1 MHNNNSIFEK
11 QKTVLRVTWMYFK
24 KQIIITIFLVYCVIL
39 GAAPAIAAEPPEITG
54 ETAVLM
60 DAQNFQVLYDKD
72 MHKRMYPAS
81 TTKILTGIIAVENGE
96 MSDLIRMSWEAIH
109 TEGTHIGL
117 QEGEQLTLKDLLY
130 ALLLNSANDAA
141 EGIAEHYG
149 KSVEKFST
157 VMNKKAVEI
166 GAVHSNFV
174 NPHGLPEENHYTT
187 AYDLALIGQYA
198 MQNEKFREIVKEK
211 TMTISR
217 ADPDAQKYLANHN
230 KLLWNYDGT
239 IGIKSG
245 YTVSAG
251 QCIVAEVKRNDR
263 ELIAVVLKSDGS
275 NIWSDAEK
283 LFDYGFDNFQNL
295 QLVNQG
301 QMMCRANVNYG
312 AQNDV
317 SLVTAKDFSWNL
329 PADQRNTVQKKLVLN
344 KNIKA
349 PIKKGQKLGE
359 VVFIDG
365 DRELAHVDLLAQNDI
380 SRKIIRQWW
389 VWTLVAGVV
398 GIFSLWLWINDRRKR
413 KMVYIR
419 RRRPRG
425 YIR

>member
-1 MHNNNSIFEK
+1 
-11 QKTVLRVTWMYFK
+11 MYLK
-24 KQIIITIFLVYCVIL
+24 RQIIGTIFLIYCVFL
-39 GAAPAIAAEPPEITG
+39 GVAPAIAAEPPEITG

-60 DAQNFQVLYDKD
+60 DAQNFQILYEKD

-81 TTKILTGIIAVENGE
+81 TTKILTGIIAIENGE
-96 MSDLIRMSWEAIH
+96 MSDLIRLSWQAVH

-141 EGIAEHYG
+141 EAIAEHYG
-149 KSVEKFST
+149 KSVENFAT

-166 GAVHSNFV
+166 GAVHSHFV
-174 NPHGLPEENHYTT
+174 NPHGLPDENHYTT

-217 ADPDAQKYLANHN
+217 VDPDAQKYLANHN
-230 KLLWNYDGT
+230 KMLWNYDGT

-245 YTVSAG
+245 YTVIAG
-251 QCIVAEVKRNDR
+251 QCIVSEAKRNDR
-263 ELIAVVLKSDGS
+263 ELIAVVLKSQGND
-275 NIWSDAEK
+275 IWSDTKK

-295 QLVNQG
+295 HVVNRG
-301 QMMCRANVNYG
+301 QVMCRANVKYG
-312 AQNDV
+312 SQIDV

-329 PADQRNTVQKKLVLN
+329 PADQRNTVQNKLVLN

-349 PIKKGQKLGE
+349 PVIKGQKLGE

-380 SRKIIRQWW
+380 SRNIIRQWW
-389 VWTLVAGVV
+389 VWSLAAVV
-398 GIFSLWLWINDRRKR
+398 TGIFLLWFWINNRRRR
-413 KMVYIR
+413 KMVYVR

-425 YIR
+425 YLR

>member
-1 MHNNNSIFEK
+1 MKDI
-11 QKTVLRVTWMYFK
+11 VLRVKGMYVK
-24 KQIIITIFLVYCVIL
+24 KHIIGSIFLIYCVFL
-39 GAAPAIAAEPPEITG
+39 GLAPAIAAEPPEITG

-60 DAQNFQVLYDKD
+60 DARNMQILYDKD

-81 TTKILTGIIAVENGE
+81 TTKILTGIIAIENGQ
-96 MSDLIRMSWEAIH
+96 MSDLIRMSWEAVH

-149 KSVEKFST
+149 KSLEKFAT

-166 GAVHSNFV
+166 GATHSHFV
-174 NPHGLPEENHYTT
+174 NSHGLPDENHFTT

-198 MQNEKFREIVKEK
+198 MKNEKFREIVKEK
-211 TMTISR
+211 TRTISR
-217 ADPDAQKYLANHN
+217 VDPDAQKYLANHN
-230 KLLWNYDGT
+230 KMLWNYDGT

-263 ELIAVVLKSDGS
+263 ELIAVVLKSEGS

-283 LFDYGFDNFQNL
+283 LFNYGFDNFKNL
-295 QLVNQG
+295 HLLDQG
-301 QMMCRANVNYG
+301 QVMCEANIKNGV
-312 AQNDV
+312 QNSI
-317 SLVTAKDFSWNL
+317 SLVVANDFFWNL
-329 PADQRNTVQKKLVLN
+329 PGEQSKVVQHKLVLN
-344 KNIKA
+344 NNIQA

-359 VVFIDG
+359 VVFSNDE
-365 DRELAHVDLLAQNDI
+365 RELAHVDLLAQNEV
-380 SRKIIRQWW
+380 SRKIISKWW
-389 VWTLVAGVV
+389 VLPLVGCVAGIVLLV
-398 GIFSLWLWINDRRKR
+398 LRIKKGSRRRKIR
-413 KMVYIR
+413 YTR
-419 RRRPRG
+419 RRHSNG